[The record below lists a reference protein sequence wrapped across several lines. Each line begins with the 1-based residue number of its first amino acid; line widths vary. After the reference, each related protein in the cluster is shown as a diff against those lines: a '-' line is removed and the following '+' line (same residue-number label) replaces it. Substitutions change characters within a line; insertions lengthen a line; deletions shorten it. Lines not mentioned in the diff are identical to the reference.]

1 MSGKRTAVYIILLF
15 VVAVGALA
23 AYWVMNVW
31 LPKKVGEV
39 VTARFGEYVTIGEVK
54 YVFPLGVEVRDVA
67 FVRRPGMV
75 LGGEAARV
83 RVKLRPLSVL
93 LFRFDGRILQEVTTD
108 DFTMYLYPLTL
119 PKPRFQTPFRDAAEA
134 AIGSPGSPIAP
145 SAAPPVE
152 SVPPAEATAPRSAS
166 TALPGGSKG
175 VAPKARVAKPDKFDF
190 AFRATGGR
198 VVFRGDAGDTLIFR
212 DVNVDGRLS
221 DQRLDGALSAET
233 TRGKSFDFSL
243 EHSFVT
249 KAGSAEYRVEAV
261 EAVHVLPWAGKP
273 EYLFE
278 AEGTLTFTGKLTW
291 KGGKLDHVATGRLS
305 HGRLVL
311 APDNVRIALEDV
323 NFQFTLHNADLTID
337 EGSCRAAEATWHF
350 GGRASKLA
358 IDVTF
363 RAEEMTLQNLV
374 DMIVGGEVRVS
385 YAGVGAAELRIFGTP
400 RDPEFYL
407 HVERTDK

>member
-1 MSGKRTAVYIILLF
+1 MSAKRTAVYLILLF
-15 VVAVGALA
+15 AVAAAALS
-23 AYWVMNVW
+23 AYWVLNVW
-31 LPKKVGEV
+31 LPKRVGEA

-54 YVFPLGVEVRDVA
+54 YVFPLGVEVRDVS
-67 FVRRPGMV
+67 FVRRPGMI

-93 LFRFDGRILQEVTTD
+93 LFRFDGRILQEVATD

-119 PKPRFQTPFRDAAEA
+119 PGPRFRSPFGGPAEA
-134 AIGSPGSPIAP
+134 ATGSFAEPFAP
-145 SAAPPVE
+145 RRAT
-152 SVPPAEATAPRSAS
+152 PPAEPAPPAS
-166 TALPGGSKG
+166 KL
-175 VAPKARVAKPDKFDF
+175 VAEGEKAPPPEARVAKAAKFDF
-190 AFRATGGR
+190 TFRATGGR
-198 VVFRGDAGDTLIFR
+198 VVFRGDAGDTPIFR
-212 DVNVDGRLS
+212 DVNVDGRVS
-221 DQRLDGALSAET
+221 DRRLDGALSAKT
-233 TRGKSFDFSL
+233 TRGKSFEFSL

-249 KAGSAEYRVEAV
+249 KVGSAEYRVEAV

-273 EYLFE
+273 GYLVE

-311 APDNVRIALEDV
+311 APDNVRISLEDV
-323 NFQFTLHNADLTID
+323 NLQFTLHNAELTVD
-337 EGSCRAAEATWHF
+337 EGSCRAAEAHWDF
-350 GGRASKLA
+350 GGRVSKLA

-363 RAEEMTLQNLV
+363 RSEDMTLQNLA
-374 DMIVGGEVRVS
+374 DMIVGGRVRLS

-400 RDPEFYL
+400 REPQFYL

>member
-1 MSGKRTAVYIILLF
+1 MSGKRMAVYLILLF
-15 VVAVGALA
+15 VVAVGALS
-23 AYWVMNVW
+23 AYWILNVW
-31 LPKKVGEV
+31 LPKKVGEA

-54 YVFPLGVEVRDVA
+54 YVFPLGVEVRDVS
-67 FVRRPGMV
+67 FVRRPGMI
-75 LGGEAARV
+75 LGGAASRV

-93 LFRFDGRILQEVTTD
+93 LFRFDGRILQEVDTD
-108 DFTMYLYPLTL
+108 DFTIYLYPLTL
-119 PKPRFQTPFRDAAEA
+119 PKPRFQPPFGTGGGGAAEPLLA
-134 AIGSPGSPIAP
+134 PGSPP
-145 SAAPPVE
+145 RPAPPVTE
-152 SVPPAEATAPRSAS
+152 PGLGASKLAAEGEKSAP
-166 TALPGGSKG
+166 
-175 VAPKARVAKPDKFDF
+175 PKARVAKPDKFDF
-190 AFRATGGR
+190 KLRATGGR
-198 VVFRGDAGDTLIFR
+198 VVFRGDAGDSLIFR
-212 DVNVDGRLS
+212 DVNVGGRVS
-221 DQRLDGALSAET
+221 DQRLDGTLNAKT
-233 TRGKSFDFSL
+233 NRGKSFNFSL

-261 EAVHVLPWAGKP
+261 EAIHVLPWAGKP
-273 EYLFE
+273 QYLLE
-278 AEGTLTFTGKLTW
+278 AEGTLTFSGKLTW

-305 HGRLVL
+305 QGRLVL

-374 DMIVGGEVRVS
+374 DMIVGGQVRVS
-385 YAGVGAAELRIFGTP
+385 YAGVGSAELRIFGTP
-400 RDPEFYL
+400 REPQFYL

>member
-1 MSGKRTAVYIILLF
+1 MSSKRTAAYVILLI
-15 VVAVGALA
+15 VVAVGALG
-23 AYWVMNVW
+23 AYWLLNVW
-31 LPKKVGEV
+31 LPKKVGEAI
-39 VTARFGEYVTIGEVK
+39 TARFGEYVTVGAVK
-54 YVFPLGVEVRDVA
+54 YVFPLGVEVRDVS
-67 FVRRPGMV
+67 FVRRPGAV
-75 LGGEAARV
+75 LGGEASRV

-93 LFRFDGRILQEVTTD
+93 LLRFDGRILQEVSTE

-119 PKPRFQTPFRDAAEA
+119 PKPRFQPPFGSAAGGAAESLA
-134 AIGSPGSPIAP
+134 VPAP
-145 SAAPPVE
+145 SPAPRAPIEAITPTSGLAAEGEKAAPP
-152 SVPPAEATAPRSAS
+152 
-166 TALPGGSKG
+166 
-175 VAPKARVAKPDKFDF
+175 KARGAKPDKFDF
-190 AFRATGGR
+190 KFRATGGR

-212 DVNVDGRLS
+212 DVSVGGRVS
-221 DQRLDGALSAET
+221 DQRLDGALDGRTAG
-233 TRGKSFDFSL
+233 GKSFEFSL

-261 EAVHVLPWAGKP
+261 EAMHVLPWSGKP
-273 EYLFE
+273 RYLLE

-311 APDNVRIALEDV
+311 APDNVRIALDDV
-323 NFQFTLHNADLTID
+323 NFQFTLHNAELTID

-363 RAEEMTLQNLV
+363 RAEDMTLQNLV
-374 DMIVGGEVRVS
+374 DMIVGGRVRVS
-385 YAGVGAAELRIFGTP
+385 YAGVGSAELRIFGTP
-400 RDPEFYL
+400 REPQFYL

>member
-1 MSGKRTAVYIILLF
+1 MSGKRMAVYLILLF
-15 VVAVGALA
+15 AVAVGALA

-31 LPKKVGEV
+31 LPKKVGEA
-39 VTARFGEYVTIGEVK
+39 VTARFGEYVTIGDVK
-54 YVFPLGVEVRDVA
+54 YVFPLGVEVRDVS
-67 FVRRPGMV
+67 FVRRPGMI
-75 LGGEAARV
+75 LGGEASRV

-108 DFTMYLYPLTL
+108 DFAMYLYPLTL
-119 PKPRFQTPFRDAAEA
+119 PRPRFRPPFGNAAGGVVESA
-134 AIGSPGSPIAP
+134 GAPVPPPPPPPGPAP
-145 SAAPPVE
+145 PASNLVPGGENAAP
-152 SVPPAEATAPRSAS
+152 
-166 TALPGGSKG
+166 
-175 VAPKARVAKPDKFDF
+175 PKARVAKPDKFDF
-190 AFRATGGR
+190 TFRAAGGR

-212 DVNVDGRLS
+212 DVNVGGRVS
-221 DQRLDGALSAET
+221 NQRLDGELNAKT
-233 TRGKSFDFSL
+233 TRGKSFEFSL

-273 EYLFE
+273 QYLLE

-323 NFQFTLHNADLTID
+323 NFQFTLHNAELKID
-337 EGSCRAAEATWHF
+337 EGSCRAAEAAWRF

-363 RAEEMTLQNLV
+363 RAEDMTLQNLA
-374 DMIVGGEVRVS
+374 DMIVGGRVRLS

-400 RDPEFYL
+400 REPQFYL